1 MSNFAAAFLAAAALS
16 MSPLTTAGV
25 PAGATDLTTVTTEGA
40 AIAFGDFA
48 FPVEAGESLT
58 LRRYV
63 LDRGEVVDWGAEPGT
78 VLGLVQSGR
87 MSNVLG
93 CSQAQLWR
101 SPVGYYLPR
110 SEAAGTLGGVT
121 VNDGDEQA
129 VILAV
134 VSGAVGPAQWDDQKH
149 RHGADEVDRPRA
161 VEGCP
166 SGPAAEVEHLAEVRT
181 GTTAAFDQV
190 DHNQIVVYRHRL
202 APGSSSGWHEL
213 PDAGLI
219 VQADGSTTVWTGC
232 DERVTYEPG
241 RAYVHD
247 AASRPRLVTNP
258 GTDVAEYF
266 LVAFDVPANHPADVP
281 RIIPAPP
288 PSGCP
293 QSTLTY

>member
-1 MSNFAAAFLAAAALS
+1 MPNFAAAFLAAAALS
-16 MSPLTTAGV
+16 MSSLTTAEGL
-25 PAGATDLTTVTTEGA
+25 AGAADVTTVTTEGA

-48 FPVEAGESLT
+48 FPVETGESLS

-78 VLGLVQSGR
+78 VLGLVQTGR
-87 MSNVLG
+87 MSNYLG

-101 SPVGYYLPR
+101 TPVGYYLAR
-110 SEAAGTLGGVT
+110 SEEAGTLGGVT

-134 VSGAVGPAQWDDQKH
+134 VSGAVGAVQREDQKH
-149 RHGADEVDRPRA
+149 RHGADEVDRPRP

-166 SGPAAEVEHLAEVRT
+166 SGPAAEAENLTEARM

-190 DHNQIVVYRHRL
+190 DHNQIVVSRYRL
-202 APGSSSGWHEL
+202 APGASSGWHEL

-219 VQADGSTTVWTGC
+219 VQADGNTMVWTGC

-247 AASRPRLVTNP
+247 AGSGSRLVTNP
-258 GTDVAEYF
+258 GPDVAEYF

-281 RIIPAPP
+281 RMIPAPP